1 MTSRKSFLYLAPVL
15 VMALSSCRPLPLG
28 VETGTVRMRLVDA
41 PLAIDAVRVVVTE
54 VSIHRSDGLG
64 GASTETGSLS
74 AAGFSRTGWEVVNT
88 APTTYDLLALR
99 DGAFAT
105 LAEAQVPA
113 GAYTQIRL
121 KIGQGSHVIVD
132 GVTYA
137 LEVPSGA
144 QSGFKVI
151 HPFTVPADGVAD
163 LTLDFDAEK
172 SVFQSADGRWH
183 LRPTVTATST
193 TEPGGSR
200 GIGH

>member
-15 VMALSSCRPLPLG
+15 VMVLSSCIPLPLG

-54 VSIHRSDGLG
+54 VSVHRSNGLG
-64 GASTETGSLS
+64 GASTEGGSLS
-74 AAGFSRTGWEVVNT
+74 ATGFSRTGWEVVNA
-88 APTTYDLLALR
+88 APTTYDLLTLR

-105 LAEAQVPA
+105 LAEAQVPS

-121 KIGQGSHVIVD
+121 KIGPGSHVIVD
-132 GVTYA
+132 GVTYP

-144 QSGFKVI
+144 QSGVKVI
-151 HPFTVPADGVAD
+151 HPFTVPSEGLAD

-193 TEPGGSR
+193 TQSGSA
-200 GIGH
+200 GIGG

>member
-15 VMALSSCRPLPLG
+15 VMALSTCRPLPLG

-54 VSIHRSDGLG
+54 VAIHRSDGLG
-64 GASTETGSLS
+64 GAGAETGSLS
-74 AAGFSRTGWEVVNT
+74 ATGFSRTGWEVVKA
-88 APTTYDLLALR
+88 APTTYDLLTLR

-105 LAEAQVPA
+105 LAVADVPA

-121 KIGQGSHVIVD
+121 EIGPGSHVIVD
-132 GVTYA
+132 GVTYP
-137 LEVPSGA
+137 LEIPSGA
-144 QSGFKVI
+144 QSGVKVI
-151 HPFTVPADGVAD
+151 HPFTVPSDGLAD

-172 SVFQSADGRWH
+172 SIFQSADGRWR

-193 TEPGGSR
+193 TQSGST
-200 GIGH
+200 GIGG